1 MSTKGGLSKQLKNK
15 MPAQRQSVVV
25 KVQRPFTHAGLPPTL
40 YTELHQIP
48 SPSRLFR
55 QDKESLE
62 AQIRTLVKKRD
73 RIQKSFDAATEMAGK
88 FQTNSR
94 NYTDLLGILDML
106 SAFLTETCQSLTKV
120 EEALASQTASQTLA
134 YRLQLEEV
142 DSHFRFVGRLDLPRP
157 QMPELRPP
165 VRRGLRER
173 SVNVPSPARHHP
185 QARAQEVQPQVPSQ
199 PSQPRQPELEAG
211 PSRPLRQPVIHRFLT
226 QQEPSPGCHDKAML
240 QTPETEVEYRR
251 CTHARLHRLN
261 LSADKDVRR
270 QLRLACKASCGRS
283 TADKYTLW
291 APLPASRARV
301 TQNVVELPAVTV
313 VANLPPLQED
323 EDISQS
329 QANENENQ
337 DQAEISNETIE
348 LHTSPTV
355 ELGSSSSSEILQID
369 GLHHEQ
375 ITCLLTPPPSPNPS
389 WPSPTLLWSG
399 SPPSSGGPLPPID
412 DCLGTCLIC
421 APDTPDYLRPDNGD
435 YESSLIKR
443 LNAESFKRIDE
454 LKRVKRELFSSPAA
468 NEPESDEPESIEPES
483 TDSILDGS
491 QPSEPK

>member
-1 MSTKGGLSKQLKNK
+1 MSIKSGLSKQLKNK
-15 MPAQRQSVVV
+15 MPAQRQPVIIQ
-25 KVQRPFTHAGLPPTL
+25 VQRPFTHAGLPPNL

-48 SPSRLFR
+48 SPTRLFKK
-55 QDKESLE
+55 DKDNLE

-73 RIQKSFDAATEMAGK
+73 RIQKSFDSATEMAGK

-106 SAFLTETCQSLTKV
+106 SAFLTETCQSLTKL
-120 EEALASQTASQTLA
+120 EEALASQTASETLA
-134 YRLQLEEV
+134 YRLQQEEV

-157 QMPELRPP
+157 QVPELRPP

-173 SVNVPSPARHHP
+173 SVNVPSPARPRP
-185 QARAQEVQPQVPSQ
+185 QARAQQVQQQLPSQ
-199 PSQPRQPELEAG
+199 PSHLDTQAG

-226 QQEPSPGCHDKAML
+226 QEEPSPGCHDTAML

-261 LSADKDVRR
+261 MSADKNVRR

-283 TADKYTLW
+283 TADTYTLW
-291 APLPASRARV
+291 NPLPASRARV
-301 TQNVVELPAVTV
+301 TQNVVELPAVAV

-323 EDISQS
+323 DDILQS
-329 QANENENQ
+329 GANENAAQ

-355 ELGSSSSSEILQID
+355 ELGSSSSSEILQLD
-369 GLHHEQ
+369 GLQNDQ

-389 WPSPTLLWSG
+389 WPSPTMLWSG
-399 SPPSSGGPLPPID
+399 SPPSSGEPLPPVD

-421 APDTPDYLRPDNGD
+421 APDTPDYLKPDNGD
-435 YESSLIKR
+435 YESSIIKR

-454 LKRVKRELFSSPAA
+454 LKRIKRELFCSPVADQ
-468 NEPESDEPESIEPES
+468 PDSDEPESNEPES
-483 TDSILDGS
+483 ILDES
-491 QPSEPK
+491 QPNEPK